1 VVSSTSHFGRR
12 FLLASLILLLLL
24 GAGGCRRKRRVVA
37 PPPAPPLV
45 EGEAETGLASWYGH
59 PYHGRQTSSGEVYD
73 MNTMTAAH
81 RTLAFG
87 TWVLVRNLENQLTT
101 QVRINDRGPF
111 IEGRIIDLSR
121 AAAEEIAMLGPG
133 TALVRLEIISR
144 PTAPAAAAKYSVQV
158 GSFKD
163 RANAEDL
170 QAQLAQ
176 KYGDVIM
183 QEFDAPDGTY
193 YRVRAGR
200 LASYDEAVALARQ
213 LGREPNVGVPMVVRL
228 D

>member
-1 VVSSTSHFGRR
+1 MVSSTSRFGRR

-37 PPPAPPLV
+37 PPPTPPLT